1 MNLVKNK
8 SYGLGFIFITAIV
21 FGVANNSRAQSRC
34 DNMQSQADM
43 NGCAIEEYKNAD
55 AQLNAAYQRL
65 TYIVSPERKA
75 KLTQAQLAWI
85 QFRDNQCLFEL
96 TNTRGG
102 RSNGVEGSMAP
113 IIRYSC
119 LKHWTEKRTNDFNQ
133 YIQSQLPKPTRN
145 RSLEDLE
152 SGLNIGYELLHTR
165 ISGEARNNLQASQS
179 SWSVF
184 LNLNCQFEATFAAI
198 GQDLCLRRMAQE
210 RAEWFTLDP

>member
-1 MNLVKNK
+1 MNLLKNK
-8 SYGLGFIFITAIV
+8 IYGFGFIVITAIV
-21 FGVANNSRAQSRC
+21 FGVANNSKAQSRC
-34 DNMQSQADM
+34 DNTQTQADM
-43 NGCAIEEYKNAD
+43 NGCAVEMFKQAD

-96 TNTRGG
+96 SNAGRAGGHSGLGVITR
-102 RSNGVEGSMAP
+102 
-113 IIRYSC
+113 YTC
-119 LKHWTEKRTNDFNQ
+119 LKLWTEKRTNDFNQ
-133 YIQSQLPKPTRN
+133 YIQSQLPKPNRN

-152 SGLNIGYELLHTR
+152 RGLNIGYQLALNNTR
-165 ISGEARNNLQASQS
+165 LSGEARNNLQAAQS

-210 RAEWFTLDP
+210 RIDWFPSDP

>member
-8 SYGLGFIFITAIV
+8 SYGLKFIVITAIV
-21 FGVANNSRAQSRC
+21 FGFANNSRAQSRC
-34 DNMQSQADM
+34 DTMQTATDQSA
-43 NGCAIEEYKNAD
+43 CAVEMFKQAD

-65 TYIVSPERKA
+65 TYIISPERKA

-85 QFRDNQCLFEL
+85 QFRDNQCLFEWS
-96 TNTRGG
+96 NAGRAGGNSSQGVITR
-102 RSNGVEGSMAP
+102 
-113 IIRYSC
+113 YTC

-133 YIQSQLPKPTRN
+133 YIQSQLPKPNRN

-152 SGLNIGYELLHTR
+152 RGLNIGYQLALNNTR
-165 ISGEARNNLQASQS
+165 LSGEARNNLQSAQS

-210 RAEWFTLDP
+210 RIDWFPSDP